1 MLHSTVLSFSVPRNK
16 QSCYWRSGANLNTA
30 KFQRFILLAS
40 FYSSS
45 TNHNEVTTKTK
56 KNWMHLWATPVFSWS
71 YEITQYSSSYT
82 ALQNASGILL
92 QRLLHASEITF
103 FTFLLWIILYE
114 KMFRHSYLSH
124 WDSQEWYFIE
134 VNSFAIR
141 KENILD
147 PPFDS

>member
-1 MLHSTVLSFSVPRNK
+1 MSHSTVLSFSVPRNK

-56 KNWMHLWATPVFSWS
+56 KFECI
-71 YEITQYSSSYT
+71 YEQPLSSPEVMKSH
-82 ALQNASGILL
+82 NILL
-92 QRLLHASEITF
+92 PIQRCKMPWEFCSTGYYMQVKLTF

-114 KMFRHSYLSH
+114 TMFRHSYLSH